1 VLQHLLRVSAH
12 LVTQLPSAYCCPSVP
27 DPQLV
32 YKKANKVLPDDPWEQ
47 LRMGIDAVFR
57 CESLPRLFL
66 SASPLVLSSSC
77 LCGCCFRL
85 RARGACV
92 V

>member
-1 VLQHLLRVSAH
+1 MLYHLLRVSAH
-12 LVTQLPSAYCCPSVP
+12 IMTQLPYVHPARCCLP

-57 CESLPRLFL
+57 S
-66 SASPLVLSSSC
+66 
-77 LCGCCFRL
+77 G
-85 RARGACV
+85 
-92 V
+92 

>member
-1 VLQHLLRVSAH
+1 M
-12 LVTQLPSAYCCPSVP
+12 TQLPYLHPARCCLP

-57 CESLPRLFL
+57 S
-66 SASPLVLSSSC
+66 
-77 LCGCCFRL
+77 G
-85 RARGACV
+85 
-92 V
+92 